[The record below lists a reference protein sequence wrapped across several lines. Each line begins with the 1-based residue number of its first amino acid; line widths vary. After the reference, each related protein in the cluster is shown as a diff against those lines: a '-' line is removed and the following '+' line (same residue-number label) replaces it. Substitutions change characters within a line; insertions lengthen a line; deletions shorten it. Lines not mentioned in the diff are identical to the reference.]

1 MKVEKACM
9 KNLFRYIPYAKE
21 SFILSMITFV
31 VAMGGFLL
39 VGSLYSDLRARV
51 LIEGLAPAIHTL
63 CFAVI
68 TASSTI
74 IPLLLTIL
82 GLANRLNTDFDRN
95 FYARVE
101 IIAMLG
107 TIAIASS
114 TLLLLFIT
122 IPLTENDQL
131 YTWFSAAYYIIIFG
145 ASWISALL
153 IGIVSTLYNALMG
166 VIRSVVEETNINTPS
181 NPS

>member
-1 MKVEKACM
+1 M
-9 KNLFRYIPYAKE
+9 KNLFHYISYAKE
-21 SFILSMITFV
+21 SFILSVITFV
-31 VAMGGFLL
+31 LAMAGFLL
-39 VGSLYSDLRARV
+39 VGSIYSDLRARA

-68 TASSTI
+68 TASATI

-82 GLANRLNTDFDRN
+82 SVADRLRTDFDKT

-107 TIAIASS
+107 TIAIASA

-122 IPLTENDQL
+122 IPVTENDQL

-166 VIRSVVEETNINTPS
+166 VIRSVVEESDVSSTP